1 MKIVR
6 SKGFTLI
13 ELMIVVAIVAIISA
27 IAVGFYGDNVLAAK
41 RTDGR
46 KALHETAASLEKCRS
61 LYGSYNNANCNVAL
75 PFTTDDGLY
84 MISSVTAASTYTLTA
99 TPAGSQTRDNEC
111 TSMTLNNI
119 GVKGGTP
126 AAGNKCW

>member
-1 MKIVR
+1 MITKH

-13 ELMIVVAIVAIISA
+13 ELMIVVGLVAIISA
-27 IAVGFYGDNVLAAK
+27 FAFGYYGDSVTSAK

-46 KALHETAASLEKCRS
+46 KALAETAASLEKCRS

-84 MISSVTAASTYTLTA
+84 TVSSVATASTYTLTA
-99 TPAGSQTRDNEC
+99 TAVGAQAVDDEC
-111 TSMTLNNI
+111 TAMTLTNT
-119 GVKGGTP
+119 GVKAGTP
-126 AAGNKCW
+126 AVNECW